1 MSYDKNNIFAKILR
15 GEIPCD
21 KVFENEHA
29 LAFNDISPQA
39 KVHVL
44 VIPKGPFTDVED
56 FSKNASKD
64 EIASLM
70 QAVVEVCKITKLIF
84 TGFITYGYCKNIYIF
99 LLIIINKFFRNKN
112 FFLIS
117 INFVALDVL
126 ECCSSKPF
134 EPDPV
139 SQFIAQ

>member
-70 QAVVEVCKITKLIF
+70 QAVVEVCKITKLSF
-84 TGFITYGYCKNIYIF
+84 SEGGKGFRLVANTGPDGSQEVPHFHYHVMGGEAMGLRGLRKN
-99 LLIIINKFFRNKN
+99 
-112 FFLIS
+112 
-117 INFVALDVL
+117 
-126 ECCSSKPF
+126 
-134 EPDPV
+134 
-139 SQFIAQ
+139 

>member
-1 MSYDKNNIFAKILR
+1 MSYDTNNIFAKILR

-21 KVFENEHA
+21 KVFENDHA

-44 VIPKGPFTDVED
+44 VIPKGAYTDVDD

-70 QAVVEVCKITKLIF
+70 QAVAEVCKIKKVSLTEGGNGFRLIAN
-84 TGFITYGYCKNIYIF
+84 TGPDGSQEVPHFHYHVMGG
-99 LLIIINKFFRNKN
+99 
-112 FFLIS
+112 
-117 INFVALDVL
+117 
-126 ECCSSKPF
+126 
-134 EPDPV
+134 EPMGLRGLRKV
-139 SQFIAQ
+139 

>member
-1 MSYDKNNIFAKILR
+1 MSYDTNNIFAKILR

-21 KVFENEHA
+21 KVYENNHA

-44 VIPKGPFTDVED
+44 VIPKGAYTDVDD

-70 QAVVEVCKITKLIF
+70 QAVAEVCKITKVSLTEGGNGFRLIAN
-84 TGFITYGYCKNIYIF
+84 TGSDGSQEVPHFHYHIMGGEPMGLRGLRKN
-99 LLIIINKFFRNKN
+99 
-112 FFLIS
+112 
-117 INFVALDVL
+117 
-126 ECCSSKPF
+126 
-134 EPDPV
+134 
-139 SQFIAQ
+139 